1 MIEVSVEVREGAA
14 PVRVTV
20 RAESITRA
28 ISIIEERHP
37 GRDVRVVFPIE
48 PEDFFVGDPN
58 ETGVGQDETSRPLHE
73 AAMRVR

>member
-28 ISIIEERHP
+28 ISIIEERYP
-37 GRDVRVVFPIE
+37 GRDVRVMFPID
-48 PEDFFVGDPN
+48 PEEFFVSK
-58 ETGVGQDETSRPLHE
+58 ETGQDKREGRLPLDDPV
-73 AAMRVR
+73 MRVR